1 MFNIFFWK
9 LKLWRKNSLFLARA
23 KKQYTNETIDRKCSS
38 FLTSMNP
45 DPLPDQLLLDIFD
58 LDLADLL
65 ASLEAD
71 RCRDTGPLT
80 AHRASHH
87 IPHGRMWGHVPGHT
101 AAAHQKVLNLGRDQ
115 TAQGYLERRGG
126 FFKTHF
132 NTVKY
137 PCFWTIRGTIA
148 GMLYHPRNLD
158 TLTLTLYI
166 A

>member
-1 MFNIFFWK
+1 MYFLTRMFNIFCVK
-9 LKLWRKNSLFLARA
+9 IKTLKEKFPSFGQGQ
-23 KKQYTNETIDRKCSS
+23 KKQYTNKTIGRKCSS

-45 DPLPDQLLLDIFD
+45 DPLPDQLFLDIFD

-65 ASLEAD
+65 ALLEAD

-126 FFKTHF
+126 FFKH
-132 NTVKY
+132 
-137 PCFWTIRGTIA
+137 I
-148 GMLYHPRNLD
+148 
-158 TLTLTLYI
+158 LTLYAI
-166 A
+166 SPTQPRHANPNTVYSLA